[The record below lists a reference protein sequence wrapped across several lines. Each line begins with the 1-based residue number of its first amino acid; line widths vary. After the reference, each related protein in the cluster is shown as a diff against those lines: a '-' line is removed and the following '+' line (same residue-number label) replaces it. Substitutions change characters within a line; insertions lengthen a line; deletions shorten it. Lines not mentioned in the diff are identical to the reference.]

1 MFRSLYRT
9 YIPVL
14 VILIFGFQAIFYSP
28 HSYAQT
34 LMKSN
39 DVPGGTGTAGQSQDT
54 GGSTS
59 TLLIV
64 GGVIIAGLLIYTL
77 VIKKEKPE
85 EGEKQDSASTQS
97 LLPGSNSLLA
107 AGTVSENLRRMQ
119 QIPVNLYFGFQ
130 KANPVLPERKF
141 ILGITCNF

>member
-1 MFRSLYRT
+1 MFRSFYRT

-14 VILIFGFQAIFYSP
+14 VMLIFGLQAIFYSP
-28 HSYAQT
+28 DSYAQT
-34 LMKSN
+34 LMKST
-39 DVPGGTGTAGQSQDT
+39 DVPGSGGSTSQSQDT
-54 GGSTS
+54 GGSSS

-64 GGVIIAGLLIYTL
+64 GGVIIAGLLLYTL
-77 VIKKEKPE
+77 VIKKDNPE
-85 EGEKQDSASTQS
+85 EGEKQDSTSARS

-107 AGTVSENLRRMQ
+107 AGMVSENLRRMQ

-130 KANPVLPERKF
+130 RANPVLPERKF